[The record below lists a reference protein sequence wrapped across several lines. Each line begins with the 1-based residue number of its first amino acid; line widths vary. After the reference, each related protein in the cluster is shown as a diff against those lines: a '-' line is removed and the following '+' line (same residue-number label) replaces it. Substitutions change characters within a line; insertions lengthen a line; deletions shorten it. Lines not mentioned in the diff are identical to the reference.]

1 MSERQVY
8 QLVVDGDSVVITG
21 PDGALLSATAIDGV
35 HILVRKART
44 QIQRANQLRVAHTLR
59 WKFPAKESDCRAIH
73 SVVYAIGPTS
83 PTYTDALPDSL
94 RAAWPGVIKIGYTN
108 NSLMGR
114 CSALSNSL
122 GGALRV
128 YAFAY
133 CSNPR
138 EAEGGMHAI
147 LAPHRIYS
155 EWFDRDHV
163 MGYLTAGV
171 R

>member
-21 PDGALLSATAIDGV
+21 PDGALLSAKAIDGV

-44 QIQRANQLRVAHTLR
+44 QVQRADWLSAAHALR
-59 WKFPAKESDCRAIH
+59 WQFPAKESDCRAVR

-83 PTYTDALPDSL
+83 PTHTDALPDRL
-94 RAAWPGVIKIGYTN
+94 RAAWPSVIKIGYTN
-108 NSLMGR
+108 KSLRGR
-114 CSALSNSL
+114 RSDLSNSL

-133 CSNPR
+133 CSNPY
-138 EAEGGMHAI
+138 EAESGMHAI